1 MPQYS
6 GFTLDFVYLESRTP
20 KPAESKL
27 KKSSQKTNQMIEH
40 LEQMEDEYKKIQD
53 TYNRTGFQDPRYIE
67 REMELEE
74 DIDTYKKKV
83 DEAILQDHSIQ
94 RTDFEARR
102 KDFKKAEKAGDRKRA
117 QDRKE
122 KAKKEREYLKQKE
135 KERKDYLKEKEKDE
149 RETKR
154 QQKIEKK
161 ERQTKLNRDP
171 RNINLKKAK
180 KSKNIPE
187 IVKIMRQD
195 AKKQEVPVISDKVR
209 QGKPDGEMVMYKDT
223 EYEVM
228 FDEEYNLFVLITT
241 DNGELE
247 FYLDPTI

>member
-27 KKSSQKTNQMIEH
+27 KKSSQKRNKMIEH

-53 TYNRTGFQDPRYIE
+53 TYRTTGFQDPRYIE
-67 REMELEE
+67 REMDLEE

-102 KDFKKAEKAGDRKRA
+102 KDFKKAEKAGDRKKA

-135 KERKDYLKEKEKDE
+135 KERKDYLKEKERRE
-149 RETKR
+149 RERKR
-154 QQKIEKK
+154 QQKRDKK
-161 ERQTKLNRDP
+161 EYMTELNRDP
-171 RNINLKKAK
+171 KHIKLKKAK

-187 IVKIMRQD
+187 ILKIMRED

-223 EYEVM
+223 EYEVE
-228 FDEEYNLFVLITT
+228 FDDEYNIFVLITT
-241 DNGELE
+241 DSGGLE

>member
-27 KKSSQKTNQMIEH
+27 KKSSQKASQMIEH
-40 LEQMEDEYKKIQD
+40 LEQMEDEYKKVQGVGPD
-53 TYNRTGFQDPRYIE
+53 GFQDPRYIE

-228 FDEEYNLFVLITT
+228 FDEEYNLFVLLS
-241 DNGELE
+241 DEGDLE